1 VGFEIGLA
9 SSILSRTNF
18 EPTEYGSKITRIIT
32 DIQSRLAR
40 DPTFKAVVFSHWKPM
55 LKLLAKAFAFNNI
68 SAVDFSGDKETR
80 AEALRKIKDDPKT
93 TVILVSM
100 RAKDGAAGLTLTC
113 CNTCYIVDPSPYPGI
128 TDQAIGRINRIGQT
142 RPTTVV
148 HLIVKD
154 TIENKIE
161 SIQAKKRV
169 TTRRGAEG
177 LVDAAKA
184 IAGKAKGKGK
194 LSTAKMRVEGAAGD
208 REELLTDEVCFIF
221 DLDLEELRKESER
234 QRDVVERV
242 REHQARFAMGGNAVD
257 EDDEEDGDGEH
268 VEGNEEEEDDEID
281 EDEG

>member
-1 VGFEIGLA
+1 
-9 SSILSRTNF
+9 
-18 EPTEYGSKITRIIT
+18 
-32 DIQSRLAR
+32 
-40 DPTFKAVVFSHWKPM
+40 M
-55 LKLLAKAFAFNNI
+55 LKLLGKAFAFNNI

-113 CNTCYIVDPSPYPGI
+113 CNTCFIVDPSPYPGI

-161 SIQAKKRV
+161 SIQANKRV

-184 IAGKAKGKGK
+184 IAKGKGK
-194 LSTAKMRVEGAAGD
+194 LSAAKMRVEGAAGD
-208 REELLTDEVCFIF
+208 REELQTDEVCFIF
-221 DLDLEELRKESER
+221 DLDLEELRRESER

-242 REHQARFAMGGNAVD
+242 REHQARMGRGGNTVD
-257 EDDEEDGDGEH
+257 EDEEDGDGEH
-268 VEGNEEEEDDEID
+268 VENEEEQDEDDD
-281 EDEG
+281 EDLDQD